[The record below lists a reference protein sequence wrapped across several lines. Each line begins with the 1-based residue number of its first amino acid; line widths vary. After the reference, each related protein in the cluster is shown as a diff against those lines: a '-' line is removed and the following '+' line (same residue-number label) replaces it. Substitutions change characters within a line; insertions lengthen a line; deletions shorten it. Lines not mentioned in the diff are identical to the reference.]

1 MVSTDLSS
9 GHAAPAG
16 SLVLLRGLARQAAH
30 WGDLP
35 TQLAQS
41 LNMPVYCP
49 DLPGMGEASVQ
60 TPACSIPLQTLQLLP
75 RLLGHIPAPWHLVGM
90 SLGGMVAL
98 ELARQQSA
106 QVASVVLINSSVASL
121 SPFYQRLQW
130 PMYPK
135 VLACLLASAATREAL
150 ILQMTSAYSASEP
163 HPALAQWQGIARRQP
178 VSTVNALRQ
187 LWAASRY
194 QLQGVP
200 ECAGLVITSA
210 ADQLVSPRCSEAL
223 SHALGWPLR
232 RHPSAGHDI
241 ALDDPRW
248 LYQQL
253 QDFYQTLSS
262 K

>member
-1 MVSTDLSS
+1 MVSTDLTS

-35 TQLAQS
+35 AQLAQS
-41 LNMPVYCP
+41 LNMPVFCP
-49 DLPGMGEASVQ
+49 DLPGMGEAIGQ
-60 TPACSIPLQTLQLLP
+60 TPACTISQQTLQLLP
-75 RLLGHIPAPWHLVGM
+75 RLLGHIPPPWHLVGM

-135 VLACLLASAATREAL
+135 VLACLLASARKREAL
-150 ILQMTSAYSASEP
+150 ILQMTSAYSLP
-163 HPALAQWQGIARRQP
+163 DQHPALELWQQIALRQP
-178 VSTVNALRQ
+178 VSTVNVLRQ

-194 QLQGVP
+194 QLQSAP
-200 ECAGLVITSA
+200 NCAGLVMTST
-210 ADQLVSPRCSEAL
+210 ADKLVSPRCSDAL
-223 SHALGWPLR
+223 SRALSWPLW
-232 RHPSAGHDI
+232 RHQGAGHDI
-241 ALDDPRW
+241 ALDDADGLKQR
-248 LYQQL
+248 LVE
-253 QDFYQTLSS
+253 FYTELSS